1 MYAGSRSGARALST
15 LVIAVAVPVFAAQHY
30 KDTLPA
36 EHPAIQYRDRPVN
49 DRVAALA
56 REFAD
61 VQSIAGEPRGLREYL
76 PTVLKRFNINVDSQ
90 MLVFSKTSLQ
100 AAHISPA
107 RPRALYFTDDVVAAY
122 VPGAPTMELAAV
134 DPQIGPVFYTLSVD
148 ARGTPAF
155 TRATTCLQCHQ
166 GPNTAGV
173 PGIYVGSV
181 IPGPA
186 GAPRRGDSAIITD
199 HTTPFADRWGG
210 WYVTS
215 ARGQQLDRSNAVASN
230 PSEPDELVR
239 DAPPNL
245 VTLTGRFNLTEYP
258 ASTSDIVALMVFEH
272 QTQMTNLL
280 TRVNWEARLGDR
292 VPSLD
297 DVVAY
302 MFLSGEAPLAEP
314 VQGVSTFSKTFA
326 QRGPR
331 DRHGRSLRD
340 FDLRTRLFRYPLSYL
355 IYSAAFEALPQRI
368 RAEFYERIHAI
379 LTGANRS
386 ERYAHLSAGDRR
398 AILEILLD
406 TKPSLPS
413 KWRRSK
419 VSGR

>member
-1 MYAGSRSGARALST
+1 MAT
-15 LVIAVAVPVFAAQHY
+15 LLIAVAVPGFATQHY

-36 EHPAIQYRDRPVN
+36 DHPAVQYRDRPVN

-56 REFAD
+56 REFTDA
-61 VQSIAGEPRGLREYL
+61 QSIAGEPRGLREYL
-76 PTVLKRFNINVDSQ
+76 PALLKRFTISVDSQ

-122 VPGAPTMELAAV
+122 VPGATTMELAAV
-134 DPQIGPVFYTLSVD
+134 DPHIGPVFYTLSVD

-155 TRATTCLQCHQ
+155 TRATACLQCHQ

-181 IPGPA
+181 IPGPS
-186 GAPRRGDSAIITD
+186 GAPLRGDSAIITD

-210 WYVTS
+210 WYVTA
-215 ARGQQLDRSNAVASN
+215 ARGQPLDRANAVASN
-230 PSEPDELVR
+230 PAEPHELVR
-239 DAPPNL
+239 DSPRNL
-245 VTLTGRFNLTEYP
+245 TTLTGRFNLTDYP

-280 TRVNWEARLGDR
+280 TRVNWEARLGNR
-292 VPSLD
+292 VASLD
-297 DVVAY
+297 DLVAY
-302 MFLSGEAPLAEP
+302 MLFSDEARLPEP
-314 VQGVSTFSKTFA
+314 VQGVSTFSRTFPE
-326 QRGPR
+326 RGPR
-331 DRHGRSLRD
+331 DRRGRSLRD
-340 FDLRTRLFRYPLSYL
+340 FDLQTRLFRYPLSYL
-355 IYSAAFEALPQRI
+355 VYSAAFDSLPQRI
-368 RAEFYERIHAI
+368 RAELYGRLYAI
-379 LTGANRS
+379 LTGADRS
-386 ERYAHLSAGDRR
+386 ERFAHIAAADRQ

-413 KWRRSK
+413 QWRRAA
-419 VSGR
+419 VSGW

>member
-1 MYAGSRSGARALST
+1 MATLLIVVAL
-15 LVIAVAVPVFAAQHY
+15 PGFAAQRY
-30 KDTLPA
+30 LDALPA
-36 EHPAIQYRDRPVN
+36 DHPAVQYRDRPVN
-49 DRVAALA
+49 DRVALLA
-56 REFAD
+56 RELTHA
-61 VQSIAGEPRGLREYL
+61 QGIAGAPRGLREYL
-76 PTVLKRFNINVDSQ
+76 AVLLARFNIGVDSQ

-100 AAHISPA
+100 AAHISPE

-122 VPGAPTMELAAV
+122 VPGATTMELAAV
-134 DPQIGPVFYTLSVD
+134 DPHIGPVFYTLSLN

-155 TRATTCLQCHQ
+155 TRATACLRCHQ

-181 IPGPA
+181 IPGPT
-186 GAPRRGDSAIITD
+186 GAPRRGDTAIITD

-215 ARGQQLDRSNAVASN
+215 TRGQQLDRSNAVASN
-230 PSEPDELVR
+230 PAEPDELVR

-280 TRVNWEARLGDR
+280 TRVNWEGRLGDR

-302 MFLSGEAPLAEP
+302 MFFRDEAPLAQP
-314 VQGVSTFSKTFA
+314 VQGASTFSQTFP

-331 DRHGRSLRD
+331 DRLGRSLRD

-355 IYSAAFEALPQRI
+355 IYSAAFDSLPQRI
-368 RAEFYERIHAI
+368 RVELYKRIHAI
-379 LTGANRS
+379 LTGDNRS
-386 ERYAHLSAGDRR
+386 ERYAHLSADDRR

-406 TKPSLPS
+406 TKRSLPPE
-413 KWRRSK
+413 WRRPK
-419 VSGR
+419 VPGR